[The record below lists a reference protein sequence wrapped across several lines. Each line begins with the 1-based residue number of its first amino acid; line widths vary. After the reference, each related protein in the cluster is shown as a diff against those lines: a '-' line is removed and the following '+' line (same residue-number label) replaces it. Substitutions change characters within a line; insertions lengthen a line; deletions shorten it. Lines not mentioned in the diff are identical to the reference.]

1 MPAVPLASLSAAR
14 SRIAAMAGAHFLG
27 TDMTDPEVV
36 PYFTW
41 DDPLTVRDIQRRLRS
56 APEAERF
63 RLLGKILREARDT
76 DVWAFTT
83 PEVVLRDWEKLSPH
97 LGRRRGFW
105 EWLLRQWREEGL
117 LAG

>member
-1 MPAVPLASLSAAR
+1 MQFRFVFTAR

-56 APEAERF
+56 GPEAERV

-83 PEVVLRDWEKLSPH
+83 PDFVLRNWEKLSPH
-97 LGRRRGFW
+97 LGRRRAFW
-105 EWLLRQWREEGL
+105 EWLLQQWREEEL

>member
-1 MPAVPLASLSAAR
+1 
-14 SRIAAMAGAHFLG
+14 MAGANFLG
-27 TDMTDPEVV
+27 TDMRNPEVV

-41 DDPLTVRDIQRRLRS
+41 DAPLTVREIQLLLRS
-56 APEAERF
+56 APDAERF

-83 PEVVLRDWEKLSPH
+83 PELVSHNWAKLSPH
-97 LGRRRGFW
+97 LGRRRAFW
-105 EWLLRQWREEGL
+105 EWLLQQWREEEL

>member
-1 MPAVPLASLSAAR
+1 MGGPK
-14 SRIAAMAGAHFLG
+14 FLG
-27 TDMTDPEVV
+27 TDVRDPEVV

-41 DDPLTVRDIQRRLRS
+41 DEPLTVREIRERLRS

-83 PEVVLRDWEKLSPH
+83 PEAVWRGWDRLSPH
-97 LGRRRGFW
+97 LGRRRAFW
-105 EWLLRQWREEGL
+105 EWLLGQWREEGL